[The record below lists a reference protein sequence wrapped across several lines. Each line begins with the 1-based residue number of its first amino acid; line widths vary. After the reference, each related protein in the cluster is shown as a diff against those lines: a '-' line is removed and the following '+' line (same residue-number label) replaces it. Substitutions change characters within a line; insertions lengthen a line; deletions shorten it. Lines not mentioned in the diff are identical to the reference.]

1 MMTLDKTDL
10 ALLRALQQDATVSM
24 DYLAGVVGSSKT
36 AVWNR
41 VKRLQKEGVIAR
53 QVAIVDPDLVGLPET
68 FFIAVKT
75 NQHEERWLDRFNQAI
90 QRQPNIIEVHR
101 LAGDVD
107 YLLKVQVRSTKEFD
121 QLYKTLVA
129 DIDLYSV
136 TSSLSMEVLKYET
149 ALPV

>member
-1 MMTLDKTDL
+1 MLNLDKTDL

-41 VKRLQKEGVIAR
+41 VKRLQKEGVITR

-75 NQHEERWLDRFNQAI
+75 NQHEERWLERFNKAI
-90 QRQPNIIEVHR
+90 QRQPHIVEVHR

-121 QLYKTLVA
+121 LLYKTLVA